1 MKTYIKQRIV
11 VYVIDDGTRLMAA
24 SGIDK
29 QLHDEV
35 KDPSQQLAKPDLIFE
50 EPREESQP
58 SSLWDD

>member
-1 MKTYIKQRIV
+1 MKTYIKPRIV
-11 VYVIDDGTRLMAA
+11 VYVIDDSTSLMAA

-29 QLHDEV
+29 QLHEDV

-50 EPREESQP
+50 EPKEGTQP